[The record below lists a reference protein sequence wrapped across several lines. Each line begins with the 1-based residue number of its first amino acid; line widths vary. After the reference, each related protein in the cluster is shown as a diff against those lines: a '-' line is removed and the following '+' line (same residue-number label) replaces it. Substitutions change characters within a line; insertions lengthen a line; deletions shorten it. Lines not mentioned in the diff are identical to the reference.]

1 MNSKLHH
8 NIKQKNELQNLSKKI
23 SLLYIFYNRLVL
35 YYYLHYR

>member
-23 SLLYIFYNRLVL
+23 LKLVRNKL
-35 YYYLHYR
+35 